1 MSTLRLQ
8 SISYSSRS
16 NYVLSLPSPK
26 STTYGLH
33 SLSYMASKLWNSLP
47 DSFSTS
53 DFSDFKRQT
62 LQYDFLIVK
71 ILESCNLIF

>member
-8 SISYSSRS
+8 STSYSSRS
-16 NYVLSLPSPK
+16 NYVLYLPSPK

-62 LQYDFLIVK
+62 LQYDFLIV
-71 ILESCNLIF
+71 